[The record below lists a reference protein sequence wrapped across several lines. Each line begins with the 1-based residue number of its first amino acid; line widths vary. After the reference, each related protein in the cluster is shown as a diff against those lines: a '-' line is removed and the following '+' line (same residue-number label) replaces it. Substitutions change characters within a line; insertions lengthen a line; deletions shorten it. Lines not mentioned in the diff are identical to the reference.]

1 MTRTKSSPS
10 RRTFLAASAAAGLSA
25 ITPWTFG
32 QAPAAATPG
41 RKRPNIFLLSAD
53 QWHADAFSHRGHANV
68 HTPNCDR
75 IAARSV
81 SFQRAYATNPVCTP
95 ARASWMTGR
104 MPSEVLTAGNRVV
117 RSVPD
122 LGQWFGKHGYD
133 TAHLGKF
140 DFPGRNAAA
149 SFRVISGIHPTGQ
162 CADLTVAQMVRSYLL
177 DRALD
182 KPFLMHCAL
191 MNPHDICQISCMRTN
206 SGTLPVDPAELPP
219 LPENF
224 SARPEEPQAVAQRVR
239 RSQRRAMSWS
249 WDELDWRLYQWMYYR
264 CCEMADVAIGQILDA
279 LESSGEAE
287 NTLLVFTSDHGE
299 GLGQHGMVTKGF
311 LYEASARVPL
321 YMSLPGTVP
330 QGVTDERLTSGIDL
344 FPTFCNLAG
353 LPTPPDLCGNDL
365 LRRYRQDDEQSAS
378 SPRDVL
384 VTEAPFHGRMARDA
398 RYKLIAY
405 PGDPV
410 VQLFDLQDDPG
421 ETRNIAAENPQVV
434 KRLTAAAEQFAAGL
448 NPVVTPPPA
457 AKEPASAD
465 DANE

>member
-1 MTRTKSSPS
+1 MTRRKSSPS
-10 RRTFLAASAAAGLSA
+10 RRSFLAASAAAGLSA
-25 ITPWTFG
+25 VASPWSFG
-32 QAPAAATPG
+32 QAPPATPS

-53 QWHADAFSHRGHANV
+53 QWHADAFSHRKHANV
-68 HTPNCDR
+68 QTPHCDR

-104 MPSEVLTAGNRVV
+104 MPSEVLTTGNRVV
-117 RSVPD
+117 RNVPD

-177 DRALD
+177 DRARE

-206 SGTLPVDPAELPP
+206 GGGLPMDPAELPP

-224 SARPEEPQAVAQRVR
+224 AARPQEPQAVAQRVR

-279 LESSGEAE
+279 LDSSGETE

-299 GLGQHGMVTKGF
+299 GLGRHGMITKGF
-311 LYEASARVPL
+311 LYESSARVPF
-321 YMSLPGTVP
+321 YMSLPGVVP
-330 QGVTDERLTSGIDL
+330 RGVTDDRVLTSGVDL

-353 LPTPPDLCGNDL
+353 IPTPPDVVGRDV
-365 LRRYRQDDEQSAS
+365 LRLQQETVAA
-378 SPRDVL
+378 RDVL
-384 VTEAPFHGRMARDA
+384 VTEAPFSGRMARDG
-398 RYKLIAY
+398 RYKLIMY

-410 VQLFDLQDDPG
+410 VQLFDLQDDAG
-421 ETRNIAAENPQVV
+421 ETRNIAAEHPEVV
-434 KRLTAAAEQFAAGL
+434 KRLTAAAEQFAAAL
-448 NPVVTPPPA
+448 KPVAPA
-457 AKEPASAD
+457 APAGKEPATAD